1 MEFQKWP
8 SIPRLSKERMT
19 ITEKIDG
26 TNSAIRI
33 RPFAMDADPADTSIT
48 TVVLQET
55 PDSPK
60 GIFDVWVQSRS
71 RFLQPTKAED
81 NFGFA
86 RWVMDNAEDLVKIL
100 GPGDHYGEWWGS
112 GIQRGY
118 GLEKGEKRF
127 SLFNA
132 PRWMETIKV
141 QPGSTAVHGLCTV
154 PLLYSGDFEG
164 GAISRLKQTLRLK
177 GSQAVEHA
185 FSAEG
190 MVVYLREVNASYKVL
205 LENDDLHKWQ
215 VPEQ

>member
-1 MEFQKWP
+1 MTTPDEFIKFP

-26 TNSAIRI
+26 SNAGILILPDDVATGENAITRV
-33 RPFAMDADPADTSIT
+33 DNDNHGS
-48 TVVLQET
+48 
-55 PDSPK
+55 
-60 GIFDVWVQSRS
+60 VWIYAQSRS
-71 RFLQPTKAED
+71 RYLKPTKAED

-86 RWVMDNAEDLVKIL
+86 SWVWSESANLVEIL
-100 GPGDHYGEWWGS
+100 GLGRHMGEWWGS

-141 QPGSTAVHGLCTV
+141 QPGSTAVHALCTV
-154 PLLYSGDFEG
+154 PLLYTGEFEG
-164 GAISRLKQTLRLK
+164 GAISRLKSTLRLK

-190 MVVYLREVNASYKVL
+190 MVVFLREAQVSYKVL

-215 VPEQ
+215 VQDEQVA